1 MLVGDVNLYHCMCA
15 MSLSFPQAKSV
26 QEKLAEAILKES
38 QCSSE
43 PELSDTSTE
52 EEEETTVKGHKQDN
66 EGTNLFIIIKM
77 NI

>member
-1 MLVGDVNLYHCMCA
+1 M
-15 MSLSFPQAKSV
+15 

-52 EEEETTVKGHKQDN
+52 EDESTHKGPEKDSKGTRLQSSLNPMKTT
-66 EGTNLFIIIKM
+66 LS
-77 NI
+77 